1 MDRITL
7 FAEVLLPLP
16 LPGTF
21 TYRIAM
27 EMNNDVAQ
35 GKRVVVQF
43 GRKKVYTGL
52 VQSVHQNIPQNFI
65 PKYILAV
72 LDPTPVVNA
81 IQMKFWNWIAEYY
94 MCHPGEVMNAALP
107 SALKLASETRI
118 VQHPDFDGETDH
130 LNEKEYLIAEAIDI
144 QKTLTI
150 SEVSRIVE
158 YKKVIPLIKNLI
170 EKKVVLVEEEL
181 KDRYKPKVESYIKLT
196 EEYLDEKNLQQL
208 FNDLEKRA
216 FKQLELVMTFMRMA
230 GSKGFQEAQISRSEL
245 LKMGNTTPAPLNA
258 LVKKGVFEIVE
269 KISSRLEEFEA
280 RSSVE
285 SIQLTEKQQ
294 TSFNEIKQSF
304 EDKDVVLLH
313 GVTSSG
319 KTEIYIKLIHETI
332 NQGKQVLFLLPEI
345 ALTTQIINRLRKFFG
360 NKVGVYH
367 SRYNEFERVEI
378 WNNVIKSGDEAIET
392 NHKYQI
398 ILGARSA
405 LFLPYSN
412 LGLVIVDEEHDTS
425 YKQYAPAP
433 RYLARDAAILLAKM
447 HGAKT
452 LLGSATPSIES
463 YFNATFKKYG
473 LVELNE
479 RYGGVQMP
487 EILVADLKNETRR
500 KLMKSHFS
508 SLLIKNIEEALAKK
522 EQVILFQNR
531 RGFSLR
537 LECESCHWL
546 PTCKNCDV
554 TLIYHKYNNQLKCHY
569 CGYSTRVPER
579 CPECGFTG
587 LQMKG
592 FGTEKIEDDL
602 AIILPKAKIQRMDLD
617 TTRSKNAYQQ
627 IISDFEERRVDI
639 LVGTQMVTKGL
650 DFDNVS
656 VVGILNADNLISYPD
671 FRSFERS
678 YQLMAQVSGRAGR
691 KAKRGKV
698 IIQTYNPYHAV
709 IRYVIDNNYQD
720 MFRSQVQER
729 RQFRYP
735 PYFRMIE
742 LQLQHKDVNFVNA
755 AANELAAALRKLFG
769 KRILGPEYPMVSR
782 IKNLY
787 LKNILIKLEKTDKAR
802 EMKKQI
808 ATTIDF
814 FNTQSKYKAARV
826 IANVDPF

>member
-1 MDRITL
+1 MTL

-27 EMNNDVAQ
+27 EMNNDVAV

-43 GRKKVYTGL
+43 GRKKIYTGL
-52 VQSVHQNIPQNFI
+52 VQSIHQNVPQDYI

-72 LDPTPVVNA
+72 LDPEPVVNPL
-81 IQMKFWNWIAEYY
+81 QMKFWNWIAEYY

-118 VQHPDFDGETDH
+118 VQHPDFNGEVDQ

-150 SEVSRIVE
+150 SEVSSIVE
-158 YKKVIPLIKNLI
+158 YKKVFALIKNLI
-170 EKKVVLVEEEL
+170 EKKIVLVEEEL
-181 KDRYKPKVESYIKLT
+181 KDRYHPKVESFVKLNT
-196 EEYLDEKNLQQL
+196 KYSQEKELQKIFDE
-208 FNDLEKRA
+208 LEKRA
-216 FKQLELVMTFMRMA
+216 FKQLELLMTFMRIT
-230 GSKGFQEAQISRSEL
+230 GTQSNNSTSVKKSDL
-245 LKMGNTTPAPLNA
+245 LKLANTSPAA
-258 LVKKGVFEIVE
+258 LAALEKKGVFEIFDKVG
-269 KISSRLEEFEA
+269 SRLEEFEA
-280 RSSVE
+280 QTNPE
-285 SIQLTEKQQ
+285 SIHLTEKQQ
-294 TSFNEIKQSF
+294 TAFDEIKTQF
-304 EDKDVVLLH
+304 KEKKVVLLH

-319 KTEIYIKLIHETI
+319 KTEIYIRLIHEALD
-332 NQGKQVLFLLPEI
+332 QGKQVLFLLPEI

-360 NKVGVYH
+360 DKVGVYH
-367 SRYNEFERVEI
+367 SKYNKFERVEI
-378 WNNVIKSGDEAIET
+378 WNNVIKSGDEVID
-392 NHKYQI
+392 NNQKYQI

-405 LFLPYSN
+405 LFLPYIK

-433 RYLARDAAILLAKM
+433 RYQARDAAILLAQM

-452 LLGSATPSIES
+452 LLGSATPSVES
-463 YFNATFKKYG
+463 YFNASFNKYG
-473 LVELNE
+473 LVELTE

-508 SLLIKNIEEALAKK
+508 SLLLKNIEEALEKK

-537 LECESCHWL
+537 LECESCNWL

-554 TLIYHKYNNQLKCHY
+554 TLIYHKYNNQLRCHY
-569 CGYSTRVPER
+569 CGYSTCVPER

-587 LQMKG
+587 LEMKG

-617 TTRSKNAYQQ
+617 TTRTKNAYQT
-627 IISDFEERRVDI
+627 IISDFEEHRIDI

-678 YQLMAQVSGRAGR
+678 FQMMAQVSGRAGR
-691 KAKRGKV
+691 KTKRGKV

-720 MFRSQVQER
+720 MFRSQAQER
-729 RQFRYP
+729 RLFRYP
-735 PYFRMIE
+735 PYFRLIE
-742 LQLQHKDVNFVNA
+742 LQIQHKDANFVNA
-755 AANELAAALRKLFG
+755 AANELAEALRKNFG

-787 LKNILIKLEKTDKAR
+787 LKNILIKLEKTDRAA
-802 EMKKQI
+802 EMKKTI
-808 ATTIDF
+808 ADTLDF

-826 IANVDPF
+826 VVDVDPL

>member
-16 LPGTF
+16 IPGTF
-21 TYRIAM
+21 TYRIPF
-27 EMNNDVAQ
+27 EMNSEVTA

-43 GRKKVYTGL
+43 GKKKIYTGL
-52 VQSVHQNIPQNFI
+52 VKSVHQKIPQDYI
-65 PKYILAV
+65 PKYVLSV
-72 LDPTPVVNA
+72 LDSSPVVND
-81 IQMKFWNWIAEYY
+81 IQFGFWDWIADYY
-94 MCHPGEVMNAALP
+94 MCHAGEVMNAALP

-170 EKKVVLVEEEL
+170 EKRIVLVEEEL
-181 KDRYKPKVESYIKLT
+181 RDRYRPKVETYVRLT
-196 EEYLDEKNLQQL
+196 AEYRKEENLRKVFDE
-208 FNDLEKRA
+208 LEKRA
-216 FKQLELVMTFMRMA
+216 FKQLEVLMTFMRMTE
-230 GSKGFQEAQISRSEL
+230 SLDKPVETVKRTDL
-245 LKMGNTTPAPLNA
+245 LKMANSTPAPMTA
-258 LVKKGVFEIVE
+258 LIKKGVFELDE
-269 KISSRLEEFEA
+269 KESSRLESFDA
-280 RSSVE
+280 
-285 SIQLTEKQQ
+285 Q
-294 TSFNEIKQSF
+294 TSVSTIVLTKKQEEALETIKSGF
-304 EDKDVVLLH
+304 ENKNVVLLH

-319 KTEIYIKLIHETI
+319 KTEIYIKLIQETI
-332 NQGKQVLFLLPEI
+332 EQGRQVLFLLPEI

-360 NKVGVYH
+360 DKVGVYH
-367 SRYNEFERVEI
+367 SKYNEFERVEI
-378 WNNVIKSGDEAIET
+378 WNNVVKSGGEKIKPDQ
-392 NHKYQI
+392 KYQI

-412 LGLVIVDEEHDTS
+412 LGLVIVDEEHDSS

-433 RYLARDAAILLAKM
+433 RYLARDSAIVLAQM
-447 HGAKT
+447 HKAKT
-452 LLGSATPSIES
+452 LLGSATPCVES
-463 YFNATFKKYG
+463 YFNASTNKYA
-473 LVELNE
+473 LAEIDE

-500 KLMKSHFS
+500 KTMKSHFS
-508 SLLIKNIEEALAKK
+508 SFLLKNIEEALEKK
-522 EQVILFQNR
+522 EQIILFQNR

-537 LECESCHWL
+537 LECETCNWL

-554 TLIYHKYNNQLKCHY
+554 TLIYHKYNNQLRCHY

-587 LQMKG
+587 IKMKG

-602 AIILPKAKIQRMDLD
+602 SIILPKANIMRMDLD
-617 TTRSKNAYQQ
+617 TTRSKNAYQK
-627 IISDFEERRVDI
+627 IISDFEEHRIDI

-656 VVGILNADNLISYPD
+656 IVGILNADNLISYPD

-678 YQLMAQVSGRAGR
+678 FQLMAQVSGRAGR

-698 IIQTYNPYHAV
+698 IIQTYNPHHTV
-709 IRYVIDNNYQD
+709 IRYVIDNNYD
-720 MFRSQVQER
+720 LMFRSQLQER
-729 RQFRYP
+729 NQFKYP
-735 PYFRMIE
+735 PFYRIIE
-742 LQLQHKDVNFVNA
+742 LQVQHKDANFVNA
-755 AANELAAALRKLFG
+755 ASFELATELKKFLG
-769 KRILGPEYPMVSR
+769 KRVLGPEYPIVSR

-787 LKNILIKLEKTDKAR
+787 LKNILVKLEKSDKIHD
-802 EMKKQI
+802 MKEKI
-808 ATTIDF
+808 AEAIFF
-814 FNTQSKYKAARV
+814 FNTQSKYKAARIV
-826 IANVDPF
+826 VDVDPL